1 MLEEQI
7 NQILRFVTKKRN
19 QFVKQRE
26 RDSDLHEGQLDTDL
40 NKWSIKDIFRVYVLE
55 KQKQHDR
62 LPALIFPIHKKKRKE
77 MHLLF
82 KDLLIVILV
91 SSRWNNRSLKVTIHI
106 SLVVCWL
113 SWRGFEKSN
122 VKHMGYNAFYKQYI
136 YIRIILTK
144 KVFSLDKAC
153 FSTFMIR
160 RKRNLLPSRLI
171 NLHLTDFLSL
181 YFCLQFG
188 L

>member
-1 MLEEQI
+1 M
-7 NQILRFVTKKRN
+7 FSKK
-19 QFVKQRE
+19 
-26 RDSDLHEGQLDTDL
+26 
-40 NKWSIKDIFRVYVLE
+40 
-55 KQKQHDR
+55 KQHDR
-62 LPALIFPIHKKKRKE
+62 LLAPIFPIHKKKKRE

-136 YIRIILTK
+136 YTYHINKKSFLPRQSLFFYIYDSEKKKSSSISLNKSSFNRFLVSILLFT
-144 KVFSLDKAC
+144 V
-153 FSTFMIR
+153 R
-160 RKRNLLPSRLI
+160 VI
-171 NLHLTDFLSL
+171 NNS
-181 YFCLQFG
+181 FG
-188 L
+188 PVV